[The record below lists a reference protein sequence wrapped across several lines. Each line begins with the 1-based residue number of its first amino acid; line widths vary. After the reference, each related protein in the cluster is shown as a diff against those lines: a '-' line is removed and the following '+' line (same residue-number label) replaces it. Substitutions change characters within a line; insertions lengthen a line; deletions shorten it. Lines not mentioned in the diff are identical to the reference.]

1 MRYLSAGRGLD
12 DLADGAMTELWLEDF
27 RVLLARVGDVCY
39 AADAAC
45 PHMGGRLA
53 HGHLEGTIV
62 TCPRH
67 GSQFDLKDGQV
78 VRWLKGSGPVPR
90 FFTWLKPPRRLR
102 TYNVKIERGEVLVA
116 VPD

>member
-1 MRYLSAGRGLD
+1 MPYMSAGRAN
-12 DLADGAMTELWLEDF
+12 DLVDGAMTELWLGDH
-27 RVLLARVGDVCY
+27 RVLLARIGDACY

-67 GSQFDLKDGQV
+67 GSRFNLRDGHV
-78 VRWLKGSGPVPR
+78 VRWLKGSGPVPW
-90 FFTWLKPPRRLR
+90 FFTKLKPPRPLR
-102 TYNVKIERGEVLVA
+102 TYNVKLKRGEVLVA
-116 VPD
+116 IPD

>member
-1 MRYLSAGRGLD
+1 MRYLSAGRAQ
-12 DLADGAMTELWLEDF
+12 DLADGAITELRLGDL

-39 AADAAC
+39 ATDAAC

-53 HGHLEGTIV
+53 HGRLEGTIV

-67 GSQFDLKDGQV
+67 GSRFDLEDGHV
-78 VRWLKGSGPVPR
+78 VRWLKGSGLVSR
-90 FFTWLKPPRRLR
+90 FFSRLKPPRPLR

>member
-1 MRYLSAGRGLD
+1 MRYLSAGRAD
-12 DLADGAMTELWLEDF
+12 DLADGTMTELRLGDL
-27 RVLLARVGDVCY
+27 RVLLARVGDAYY

-45 PHMGGRLA
+45 PHMSGRLA
-53 HGHLEGTIV
+53 HGRLTGTIV

-67 GSQFDLKDGQV
+67 GSRFDLKDGHV
-78 VRWLKGSGPVPR
+78 VRWLKGSGLLSR
-90 FFTWLKPPRRLR
+90 LATRLKPPRPLG